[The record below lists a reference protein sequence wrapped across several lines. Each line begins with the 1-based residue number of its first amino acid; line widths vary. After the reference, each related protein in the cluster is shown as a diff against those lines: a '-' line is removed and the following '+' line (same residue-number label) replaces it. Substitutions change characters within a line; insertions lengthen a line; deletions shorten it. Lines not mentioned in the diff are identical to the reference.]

1 MLLVARAGE
10 ERFMISVEMAP
21 GQGVAYDLPIP
32 APGQN
37 AFVDHRMRDMSIG
50 AAGLLNVTP

>member
-10 ERFMISVEMAP
+10 EGCMISVEMAP

-32 APGQN
+32 GPGQN
-37 AFVDHRMRDMSIG
+37 ASVDHRMRDLSMGSG
-50 AAGLLNVTP
+50 GLLNVSP